1 MNAKDLRRLLEKSD
15 NKLNIFANTEILYNC
30 DIDIVELFELV
41 KEFLTDEE
49 KLKLFD
55 YQYFE
60 GTESLIIG
68 SISNENIKLEIIYNY
83 DFMSKFENYVIVNSI
98 KSLSDDGKKQ
108 ILQDENFVSKYQF
121 TNQELCD
128 IVFSFC
134 DEEKTKILTNREL
147 IIDKLQLS
155 SEQIAKLIK
164 ELHSDEV
171 KTKILEIYEL
181 EEQLVF
187 DIVNTY
193 SNENKLEIILK
204 EKRLNTYNKIQLL
217 SSLNIETLG
226 EFLKENKEFCVKY
239 DIHPYEIIR
248 ELDSGRQK
256 DFITKL
262 ENFGLSSSEKKE
274 ILVILNDDV
283 KQDIHKGNF
292 PQEYKIIISIP
303 TKYRK
308 GKKEALF
315 DIKRNIEDYRE
326 LDNVISP
333 IYAEEFTRE
342 EKIAFMELCDICPNL
357 KIFNTIDE
365 YKVLSF
371 TSMGYEYKEAEEWIT
386 SIIDN
391 IDPRYSKAQKMAI
404 IDNAIGK
411 KIRYTPDFDTER
423 FNKNDNRA
431 LWKIISSG
439 YGVCNG
445 IAKIEQYML
454 KRIEIDAEII
464 NSSNHAFLKIKD
476 IELPLAN
483 GEIVKGNTIL
493 DPTWNLANHRFGG
506 KPNNFCINYE
516 QARKNDIDKDGKDHN
531 CHKNDEKF
539 QDATLNLDEQS
550 LRQLF
555 TSVGLADKEGN
566 FPIKNLEDM
575 SKTLHKLY
583 ENDPN
588 QNIEKQFLLL
598 LKICP
603 EFASCQ
609 QETMTILKDICL
621 NDENLEFNKCIINR
635 VYDKMDKEKRPIL
648 YVYIDSNEFGKKFYF
663 ADKNTNQFI
672 ELSQQEFIN
681 QFECYEEDLKRANGF
696 RPWETKEKINQ
707 DLFRNSDKIVEEK
720 EI

>member
-1 MNAKDLRRLLEKSD
+1 MNAQDLKRLLEKSD
-15 NKLNIFANTEILYNC
+15 NKLDIFANIEILYNC

-41 KEFLTDEE
+41 KEFLSDEE

-55 YQYFE
+55 YQFFE
-60 GTESLIIG
+60 GTESWIIG

-83 DFMSKFENYVIVNSI
+83 NFMSKFKNYAIVDSI
-98 KSLSDDGKKQ
+98 KSLSDNRKKQ
-108 ILQDENFVSKYQF
+108 ILQDEKFINKYQF
-121 TNQELCD
+121 TKQELCD
-128 IVFSFC
+128 IISSFS
-134 DEEKTKILTNREL
+134 DEAKTKILTNIEL

-164 ELHSDEV
+164 ELLSDEA

-181 EEQLVF
+181 EEQLIF

-204 EKRLNTYNKIQLL
+204 EKRLNKYNKIQLL

-226 EFLKENKEFCVKY
+226 EFFKENKEFCVKH

-248 ELDSGRQK
+248 KLDSERQK

-283 KQDIHKGNF
+283 KQNIHKENF
-292 PQEYKIIISIP
+292 PQEYKTIISIP
-303 TKYRK
+303 TKYRN

-315 DIKRNIEDYRE
+315 DTKRNIEDYRE
-326 LDNVISP
+326 LDNVMRP

-342 EKIAFMELCDICPNL
+342 EIIEFMKLCDICPKL
-357 KIFNTIDE
+357 TILSAIDE
-365 YKVLSF
+365 YIAVPS
-371 TSMGYEYKEAEEWIT
+371 TGHEYKEAEEWIT

-391 IDPRYSKAQKMAI
+391 IDPRYSKAQKLAI

-411 KIRYTPDFDTER
+411 KISYSPDFNTER
-423 FNKNDNRA
+423 FDKYDNRA

-445 IAKIEQYML
+445 IAKIEQYMI
-454 KRIEIDAEII
+454 KRIGIDCEII
-464 NSSNHAFLKIKD
+464 YSSSHAFLKIKD

-493 DPTWNLANHRFGG
+493 DPTWNLTRHRFGG
-506 KPNNFCINYE
+506 KPNNFCISYE
-516 QARKNDIDKDGKDHN
+516 QVRKNDIDRDGKDHN
-531 CHKNDEKF
+531 CHKNDEKL

-555 TSVGLADKEGN
+555 TSVGLADKEGK
-566 FPIKNLEDM
+566 FPIKNLEGM
-575 SKTLHKLY
+575 SKTLHELY
-583 ENDPN
+583 ANDPN

-598 LKICP
+598 SKICP
-603 EFASCQ
+603 EIASCQ

-621 NDENLEFNKCIINR
+621 NDENLKFNKCTINR
-635 VYDKMDKEKRPIL
+635 VYDKTDKEKRPIL
-648 YVYIDSNEFGKKFYF
+648 YIYIDSNEFGKKFYF
-663 ADKNTNQFI
+663 VDKNTNQFI

-681 QFECYEEDLKRANGF
+681 QFECYEEDLKRANGL
-696 RPWETKEKINQ
+696 RPWETKEKEKTNQ
-707 DLFRNSDKIVEEK
+707 YTFSNSDKIVEEK
-720 EI
+720 EM

>member
-1 MNAKDLRRLLEKSD
+1 MNAQDLKRLLEKSD
-15 NKLNIFANTEILYNC
+15 NKLDIFANTEILYNC

-41 KEFLTDEE
+41 KEFLSDEE

-55 YQYFE
+55 YKVFE
-60 GTESLIIG
+60 GTESWIIG
-68 SISNENIKLEIIYNY
+68 SISNEKIKLEIIYNY
-83 DFMSKFENYVIVNSI
+83 NFMSKFENHIIVDSI
-98 KSLSDDGKKQ
+98 KSLSDNRKKQ
-108 ILQDENFVSKYQF
+108 ILQDEKFISKYQF
-121 TNQELCD
+121 TKQELCD
-128 IVFSFC
+128 IISSFS
-134 DEEKTKILTNREL
+134 DEAKTNILTNIGL
-147 IIDKLQLS
+147 IIGELQLS
-155 SEQIAKLIK
+155 SEQTAKLIK
-164 ELHSDEV
+164 ELLSDEA

-181 EEQLVF
+181 EEQLIF

-204 EKRLNTYNKIQLL
+204 EKRLNKYNKIQLL
-217 SSLNIETLG
+217 SSLNIETLE
-226 EFLKENKEFCVKY
+226 EFLKENKDFCVKH

-248 ELDSGRQK
+248 KLDSERQK

-283 KQDIHKGNF
+283 KQNIHKENF
-292 PQEYKIIISIP
+292 PQEYKTIISIP
-303 TKYRK
+303 TKYRN

-315 DIKRNIEDYRE
+315 DTKRNIEDYRE
-326 LDNVISP
+326 LDNVMRP

-342 EKIAFMELCDICPNL
+342 ERIELMKLCDICPKL
-357 KIFNTIDE
+357 TILSAIDE
-365 YKVLSF
+365 YSAVPS
-371 TSMGYEYKEAEEWIT
+371 TGHEYKEAEEWIT

-391 IDPRYSKAQKMAI
+391 IDPRYSKAQKLAI
-404 IDNAIGK
+404 IDNAIGN
-411 KIRYTPDFDTER
+411 KISYSPDFNTER
-423 FNKNDNRA
+423 FDKYDNRA
-431 LWKIISSG
+431 LWKIIISG

-445 IAKIEQYML
+445 IAKIEEYMI
-454 KRIEIDAEII
+454 KRIGIDCEII
-464 NSSNHAFLKIKD
+464 YSSSHAFLKIKD

-493 DPTWNLANHRFGG
+493 DPTWNLTRHRFGG
-506 KPNNFCINYE
+506 KPNNFCISYE
-516 QARKNDIDKDGKDHN
+516 QVRKNDIDRDGKDHN
-531 CHKNDEKF
+531 CHKNDEKL

-555 TSVGLADKEGN
+555 TSVGLADKEGK

-583 ENDPN
+583 ANDPN

-598 LKICP
+598 SKICP
-603 EFASCQ
+603 EIASCQ

-621 NDENLEFNKCIINR
+621 NDENLKFNKCTINR
-635 VYDKMDKEKRPIL
+635 VYDKTDKEKRPIL

-663 ADKNTNQFI
+663 VDKNTNQFI

-681 QFECYEEDLKRANGF
+681 QFECYEEDLKRANGL
-696 RPWETKEKINQ
+696 RPWETKEKTNQ
-707 DLFRNSDKIVEEK
+707 NTFSNSDKIVEEK
-720 EI
+720 EM

>member
-1 MNAKDLRRLLEKSD
+1 MNAQDLKRLLEKSD
-15 NKLNIFANTEILYNC
+15 NKLDIFANTEILYNC

-41 KEFLTDEE
+41 KEFLSDEE

-55 YQYFE
+55 YKFFE
-60 GTESLIIG
+60 GTESWIIG
-68 SISNENIKLEIIYNY
+68 SISNEKIKLEIIYNY
-83 DFMSKFENYVIVNSI
+83 NFMSKFENHIIVDSI
-98 KSLSDDGKKQ
+98 KSLSDNRKKQ
-108 ILQDENFVSKYQF
+108 ILQDEKFISKYQF
-121 TNQELCD
+121 TKQELCD
-128 IVFSFC
+128 IISSFS
-134 DEEKTKILTNREL
+134 DEAKTNILTNIGL
-147 IIDKLQLS
+147 IIGELQLS
-155 SEQIAKLIK
+155 SEQTAKLIK
-164 ELHSDEV
+164 ELLSDEA

-181 EEQLVF
+181 EEQLIF

-204 EKRLNTYNKIQLL
+204 EKRLNKYNKIQLL
-217 SSLNIETLG
+217 SSLNIETLE
-226 EFLKENKEFCVKY
+226 EFLKENKDFCVKH

-248 ELDSGRQK
+248 KLDSEIQK

-283 KQDIHKGNF
+283 KQNIHKENF
-292 PQEYKIIISIP
+292 PQEYKTIISIP
-303 TKYRK
+303 TKYRN

-315 DIKRNIEDYRE
+315 DTKRNIEDYRE
-326 LDNVISP
+326 LDNVMRP

-342 EKIAFMELCDICPNL
+342 ERIELMKLCDICPKL
-357 KIFNTIDE
+357 TILSAIDE
-365 YKVLSF
+365 YSAVPS
-371 TSMGYEYKEAEEWIT
+371 TGHEYKEAEEWIT

-391 IDPRYSKAQKMAI
+391 IDPRYSKAQKLAI
-404 IDNAIGK
+404 IDNAIGN
-411 KIRYTPDFDTER
+411 KISYSPDFNTER
-423 FNKNDNRA
+423 FDKYDNRA
-431 LWKIISSG
+431 LWKIIISG

-445 IAKIEQYML
+445 IAKIEEYMI
-454 KRIEIDAEII
+454 KRIGIDCEII
-464 NSSNHAFLKIKD
+464 YSSSHAFLKIKD

-493 DPTWNLANHRFGG
+493 DPTWNLTRHRFGG
-506 KPNNFCINYE
+506 KPNNFCISYE
-516 QARKNDIDKDGKDHN
+516 QVRKNDIDRDGKDHN
-531 CHKNDEKF
+531 CHKNDEKL

-555 TSVGLADKEGN
+555 TSVGLADKEGK

-583 ENDPN
+583 ANDPN

-598 LKICP
+598 SKICP
-603 EFASCQ
+603 EIASCQ

-621 NDENLEFNKCIINR
+621 NDENLKFNKCTINR
-635 VYDKMDKEKRPIL
+635 VYDKTDKEKRPIL

-663 ADKNTNQFI
+663 VDKNTNQFI

-681 QFECYEEDLKRANGF
+681 QFECYEEDLKRANGL
-696 RPWETKEKINQ
+696 RPLETKEKTNQ
-707 DLFRNSDKIVEEK
+707 NTFSNSDKIVEEK
-720 EI
+720 EM

>member
-1 MNAKDLRRLLEKSD
+1 MNAQDLKRLLEKSD
-15 NKLNIFANTEILYNC
+15 NKLDIFANTEILYNC

-41 KEFLTDEE
+41 KEFLSDEE

-55 YQYFE
+55 YKVFE
-60 GTESLIIG
+60 GTESWIIG
-68 SISNENIKLEIIYNY
+68 SISNEKIKLEIIYNY
-83 DFMSKFENYVIVNSI
+83 NFMSKFENHIIVDSI
-98 KSLSDDGKKQ
+98 KSLSDNRKKQ
-108 ILQDENFVSKYQF
+108 ILQDEKFISKYQF
-121 TNQELCD
+121 TKQELCD
-128 IVFSFC
+128 IISSFS
-134 DEEKTKILTNREL
+134 DEAKTNILTNIGL
-147 IIDKLQLS
+147 IIGELQLS
-155 SEQIAKLIK
+155 SNQTAKLIK
-164 ELHSDEV
+164 ELLSDEA

-181 EEQLVF
+181 EEQLIF

-204 EKRLNTYNKIQLL
+204 EKRLNKYNKIQLL
-217 SSLNIETLG
+217 SSLNIETLE
-226 EFLKENKEFCVKY
+226 EFLKENKDFCVKH

-248 ELDSGRQK
+248 KLDSERQK

-283 KQDIHKGNF
+283 KQNIHKENF
-292 PQEYKIIISIP
+292 PQEYKTIISIP
-303 TKYRK
+303 TKYRN

-315 DIKRNIEDYRE
+315 DTKRNIEDYRE
-326 LDNVISP
+326 LDNVMRP

-342 EKIAFMELCDICPNL
+342 ERIELMKLCDICPKL
-357 KIFNTIDE
+357 TILSAIDE
-365 YKVLSF
+365 YMAVPS
-371 TSMGYEYKEAEEWIT
+371 TGHEYKEAEEWIT

-391 IDPRYSKAQKMAI
+391 IDPRYSKAQKLAI

-411 KIRYTPDFDTER
+411 KISYSPDFNTER
-423 FNKNDNRA
+423 FDKYDNRA
-431 LWKIISSG
+431 LWKIIISG

-445 IAKIEQYML
+445 IAKIEQYMI
-454 KRIEIDAEII
+454 KRIGIDCEII
-464 NSSNHAFLKIKD
+464 YSSSHAFLKIKD

-493 DPTWNLANHRFGG
+493 DPTWNLTRHRFGG
-506 KPNNFCINYE
+506 KPNNFCISYE
-516 QARKNDIDKDGKDHN
+516 QVRKNDIDRDGKDHN
-531 CHKNDEKF
+531 CHKNDEKL

-555 TSVGLADKEGN
+555 TSVGLADKEGK

-583 ENDPN
+583 ANDPN

-598 LKICP
+598 SKICP
-603 EFASCQ
+603 EIASCQ

-621 NDENLEFNKCIINR
+621 NDENLKFNKCTINR
-635 VYDKMDKEKRPIL
+635 VYDKTDKEKRPIL

-663 ADKNTNQFI
+663 VDKNTNQFI

-681 QFECYEEDLKRANGF
+681 QFECYEEDLKRANGL
-696 RPWETKEKINQ
+696 RPWETKEKTNQ
-707 DLFRNSDKIVEEK
+707 NTFSNSDKIVEEK
-720 EI
+720 EM

>member
-1 MNAKDLRRLLEKSD
+1 MNAQDLKRLLEKSD
-15 NKLNIFANTEILYNC
+15 NKLDIFANTEILYNC

-41 KEFLTDEE
+41 KEFLSDEE

-55 YQYFE
+55 YKFFE
-60 GTESLIIG
+60 GTESWIIG
-68 SISNENIKLEIIYNY
+68 SISNEKIKLEIIYNY
-83 DFMSKFENYVIVNSI
+83 NFMSKFENHIIVDSI
-98 KSLSDDGKKQ
+98 KSLSDNRKKQ
-108 ILQDENFVSKYQF
+108 ILQDEKFISKYQF
-121 TNQELCD
+121 TKQESCD
-128 IVFSFC
+128 IISSFS
-134 DEEKTKILTNREL
+134 DEAKTNILTNIGL
-147 IIDKLQLS
+147 IIGELQLS
-155 SEQIAKLIK
+155 SEQTAKLIK
-164 ELHSDEV
+164 ELLSDEA

-181 EEQLVF
+181 EEQLIF

-204 EKRLNTYNKIQLL
+204 EKRLNKYNKIQLL
-217 SSLNIETLG
+217 SSLNIETLE
-226 EFLKENKEFCVKY
+226 EFLKENKDFCVKH

-248 ELDSGRQK
+248 KLDSERQK

-283 KQDIHKGNF
+283 KQNIHKENF
-292 PQEYKIIISIP
+292 PQEYKTIISIP
-303 TKYRK
+303 TKYRN

-315 DIKRNIEDYRE
+315 DTKRNIEDYRE
-326 LDNVISP
+326 LDNVMRP

-342 EKIAFMELCDICPNL
+342 ERIELMKLCDICPKL
-357 KIFNTIDE
+357 TILSAIDE
-365 YKVLSF
+365 YSAVPS
-371 TSMGYEYKEAEEWIT
+371 TGHEYKEAEEWIT

-391 IDPRYSKAQKMAI
+391 IDPRYSKAQKLAI
-404 IDNAIGK
+404 IDNAIGN
-411 KIRYTPDFDTER
+411 KISYSPDFNTER
-423 FNKNDNRA
+423 FDKYDNRA
-431 LWKIISSG
+431 LWKIIISG

-445 IAKIEQYML
+445 IAKIEEYMI
-454 KRIEIDAEII
+454 KRIGIDCEII
-464 NSSNHAFLKIKD
+464 YSSSHAFLKIKD

-493 DPTWNLANHRFGG
+493 DPTWNLTRHRFGG
-506 KPNNFCINYE
+506 KPNNFCISYE
-516 QARKNDIDKDGKDHN
+516 QVRKNDIDRDGKDHN
-531 CHKNDEKF
+531 CHKNDEKL

-555 TSVGLADKEGN
+555 TSVGLADKEGK

-583 ENDPN
+583 ANDPN

-598 LKICP
+598 SKICP
-603 EFASCQ
+603 EIASCQ

-621 NDENLEFNKCIINR
+621 NDENLKFNKCTINR
-635 VYDKMDKEKRPIL
+635 VYDKTDKEKRPIL

-663 ADKNTNQFI
+663 VDKNTNQFI

-681 QFECYEEDLKRANGF
+681 QFECYEEDLKRANGL
-696 RPWETKEKINQ
+696 RPWETKEKTNQ
-707 DLFRNSDKIVEEK
+707 NTFSNSDKIVEEK
-720 EI
+720 EM

>member
-1 MNAKDLRRLLEKSD
+1 MNAQDLKRLLEKSD
-15 NKLNIFANTEILYNC
+15 NKLDIFANTEILYNC

-41 KEFLTDEE
+41 KEFLSDEE

-55 YQYFE
+55 YKVFE
-60 GTESLIIG
+60 GTESWIIG
-68 SISNENIKLEIIYNY
+68 SISNEKIKLEIIYNY
-83 DFMSKFENYVIVNSI
+83 NFMSKFENHIIVDSI
-98 KSLSDDGKKQ
+98 KSLSDNRKKQ
-108 ILQDENFVSKYQF
+108 ILQDEKFISKYQF
-121 TNQELCD
+121 TKQESCD
-128 IVFSFC
+128 IISSFS
-134 DEEKTKILTNREL
+134 DEAKTNILTNIGL
-147 IIDKLQLS
+147 IIGELQLS
-155 SEQIAKLIK
+155 SKQTAKLIK
-164 ELHSDEV
+164 ELLSDEA

-181 EEQLVF
+181 EEQLIF

-204 EKRLNTYNKIQLL
+204 EKRLNKYNKIQLL
-217 SSLNIETLG
+217 RSLNIETLE
-226 EFLKENKEFCVKY
+226 EFLKENKDFCVKH

-248 ELDSGRQK
+248 KLDSERQK

-283 KQDIHKGNF
+283 KQNIHKENF
-292 PQEYKIIISIP
+292 PQEYKNIISIP
-303 TKYRK
+303 TKYRN

-315 DIKRNIEDYRE
+315 DTKRNIENYRE
-326 LDNVISP
+326 LDNVMRP

-342 EKIAFMELCDICPNL
+342 ERIELMKLCDICPKL
-357 KIFNTIDE
+357 TILSAIDE
-365 YKVLSF
+365 YMAVPS
-371 TSMGYEYKEAEEWIT
+371 TGHEYKEAEEWIT

-391 IDPRYSKAQKMAI
+391 IDPRYSKAQKLAI
-404 IDNAIGK
+404 IDNAIGN
-411 KIRYTPDFDTER
+411 KISYSPDFNTER
-423 FNKNDNRA
+423 FDKYDNRA
-431 LWKIISSG
+431 LWKIIISG

-445 IAKIEQYML
+445 IAKIEEYMI
-454 KRIEIDAEII
+454 KRIGIDCEII
-464 NSSNHAFLKIKD
+464 YSSSHAFLKIKD

-493 DPTWNLANHRFGG
+493 DPTWNLTRHRFGG
-506 KPNNFCINYE
+506 KPNNFCISYE
-516 QARKNDIDKDGKDHN
+516 QVRKNDIDRDGKDHN
-531 CHKNDEKF
+531 CHKNDEKL

-555 TSVGLADKEGN
+555 TSVGLADKEGK

-583 ENDPN
+583 ANDPN

-598 LKICP
+598 SKICP
-603 EFASCQ
+603 EIASCQ

-621 NDENLEFNKCIINR
+621 NDENLKFNKCTINR
-635 VYDKMDKEKRPIL
+635 VYDKTDKEKRPIL

-663 ADKNTNQFI
+663 VDKNTNQFI

-681 QFECYEEDLKRANGF
+681 QFECYEEDLKRANGL
-696 RPWETKEKINQ
+696 RPWETKEKTNQ
-707 DLFRNSDKIVEEK
+707 NTFSNSDKIVEEK
-720 EI
+720 EM

>member
-1 MNAKDLRRLLEKSD
+1 MNAQDLRGLVEKSD
-15 NKLNIFANTEILYNC
+15 NKLDIFANTEILYNC

-41 KEFLTDEE
+41 KEFLSDEE

-55 YQYFE
+55 YQFFE
-60 GTESLIIG
+60 GTESWIIG

-83 DFMSKFENYVIVNSI
+83 NFMSKFENHIIVDSI
-98 KSLSDDGKKQ
+98 KSLSDNRKKQ
-108 ILQDENFVSKYQF
+108 ILQDEKFISKYQF
-121 TNQELCD
+121 TKQELCD
-128 IVFSFC
+128 IISSF
-134 DEEKTKILTNREL
+134 
-147 IIDKLQLS
+147 
-155 SEQIAKLIK
+155 
-164 ELHSDEV
+164 SDEA

-181 EEQLVF
+181 EEQLIF

-204 EKRLNTYNKIQLL
+204 EKRLNKYNKIQLL

-226 EFLKENKEFCVKY
+226 EFFKENKEFCVKH

-248 ELDSGRQK
+248 KLDSERQK

-283 KQDIHKGNF
+283 KQNIHKENF
-292 PQEYKIIISIP
+292 PQEYKTIISIP
-303 TKYRK
+303 TKYRN

-315 DIKRNIEDYRE
+315 DTKRNIEDYRE
-326 LDNVISP
+326 LDNVMRP

-342 EKIAFMELCDICPNL
+342 EIIEFMKLCDICPKL
-357 KIFNTIDE
+357 TVLSAIDE
-365 YKVLSF
+365 YSAVPS
-371 TSMGYEYKEAEEWIT
+371 TGHEYKEAEEWIT

-391 IDPRYSKAQKMAI
+391 IDPRYSKAQKLAI

-411 KIRYTPDFDTER
+411 KISYSPDFNTER
-423 FNKNDNRA
+423 FDKYDNRA

-454 KRIEIDAEII
+454 KRIGIDCEII
-464 NSSNHAFLKIKD
+464 YSSSHAFLKIKD

-483 GEIVKGNTIL
+483 GEILKGSTIL
-493 DPTWNLANHRFGG
+493 DPTWNLTRHRFGG
-506 KPNNFCINYE
+506 KPNNFCISYE
-516 QARKNDIDKDGKDHN
+516 QVRKNDIDRDGKDHN
-531 CHKNDEKF
+531 CHKNDEKL

-555 TSVGLADKEGN
+555 TSVGLADKEGK

-575 SKTLHKLY
+575 SKTLHELY
-583 ENDPN
+583 ANDPN

-598 LKICP
+598 SKICP

-621 NDENLEFNKCIINR
+621 NDENLKFNKCTINR
-635 VYDKMDKEKRPIL
+635 VYDKTDKEKRPIL

-663 ADKNTNQFI
+663 VDKNTNQFI

-681 QFECYEEDLKRANGF
+681 QFECYEEDLKRANGL
-696 RPWETKEKINQ
+696 RPWETKEKEKTNQ
-707 DLFRNSDKIVEEK
+707 NTFSNSDKIVEEK
-720 EI
+720 EM